1 MEHRQAKEQSMVTRL
16 PSPSLD
22 DDLPTEDTEPTDADE
37 PADVTFRIAAYP
49 ADYTLRVLNDQI
61 TNDQLVLPH
70 FQRSYVWNAVQA
82 SRLVES
88 FLLGLPVPEV
98 FLYTDRNT
106 EQKLVVDGQ
115 QRLGTI
121 AAFYRERFEN
131 DRVFRL
137 RGVDSRWE
145 GKTYTELSDPDK
157 LRFDNSTLRSI
168 VIQQLDPQ
176 DHSSIYLTFERLN
189 TGGTRLRPME
199 IRRVQF
205 SHVAYP
211 FLESLNELDSWR
223 SLIGAPRPH
232 PRLKDVELVLRV
244 LALATNRARYRKP
257 LRTFLNDFMA
267 ELDGMDDSARE
278 ALKQKFENAC
288 EIASEHLGD
297 RPFHVRRPLNVAAL
311 DSVLGVLLQN
321 SRPIPHDLGKRY
333 DILLRDDNFLS
344 AIERATSDEDSVTRR
359 FARASA
365 SLLD

>member
-1 MEHRQAKEQSMVTRL
+1 MVTRL
-16 PSPSLD
+16 PSPTLD
-22 DDLPTEDTEPTDADE
+22 DDLPTEDTEPTDASE
-37 PADVTFRIAAYP
+37 PVDVTFRIASYP

-61 TNDQLVLPH
+61 TNEQLVLPH
-70 FQRSYVWNAVQA
+70 FQRGYVWNAVQA

-131 DRVFRL
+131 DRIFRL

-145 GKTYTELSDPDK
+145 GKTYTDLSDPDK
-157 LRFDNSTLRSI
+157 RRFDNSPLRSI

-205 SHVAYP
+205 SHNAYP
-211 FLESLNELDSWR
+211 FLEDLNELDSWR
-223 SLIGAPRPH
+223 LLIGASRPH
-232 PRLKDVELVLRV
+232 ARLKDVELVLRV
-244 LALATNRARYRKP
+244 LALATNRDRYKKP

-267 ELDGMDDSARE
+267 ELDVMKDSAKSS
-278 ALKQKFENAC
+278 LKQSFERACDVANAR
-288 EIASEHLGD
+288 LGE

-321 SRPIPHDLGKRY
+321 SQRVPADLDKRY
-333 DILLRDDNFLS
+333 DALLHDNDFLS
-344 AIERATSDEDSVTRR
+344 AIESATSDEDSVARR
-359 FARASA
+359 FARATA
-365 SLLD
+365 SLVE